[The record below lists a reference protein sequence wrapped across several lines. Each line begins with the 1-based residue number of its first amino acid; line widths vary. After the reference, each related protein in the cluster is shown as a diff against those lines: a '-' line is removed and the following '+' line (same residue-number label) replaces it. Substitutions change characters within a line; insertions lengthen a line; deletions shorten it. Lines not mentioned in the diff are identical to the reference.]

1 MRLNCVDRA
10 WPYRINRQGCQGV
23 NCGVGITGNS
33 RCALER
39 WIADQVATRGP
50 ATRSIGMVNTAHSPQ
65 DRLSSAGHV
74 PGKSNARLQVD
85 RLLFSEALR
94 YCWIIPLN
102 YAVELI
108 AGTRDECANQ
118 IASQKIGSGIGNTRI
133 IGLLIRTVTG

>member
-10 WPYRINRQGCQGV
+10 WPHRIYWQGCQAV
-23 NCGVGITGNS
+23 DCSVGITGNS
-33 RCALER
+33 RRALGW

-50 ATRSIGMVNTAHSPQ
+50 ATGSIGMVNPAHSPQ
-65 DRLSSAGHV
+65 DRLSSAGNV

-108 AGTRDECANQ
+108 AGPRHERARQ
-118 IASQKIGSGIGNTRI
+118 VPSQK
-133 IGLLIRTVTG
+133 